1 VRFFGGRFYLGY
13 AACFRPQTMVEDTE
27 ARLTAEL
34 MSWRQERDFPFS
46 RVQSLY
52 DAVLKSSLR
61 KRLARYTH
69 AMGMILHSIENT
81 VIHPP
86 FGSANAS

>member
-1 VRFFGGRFYLGY
+1 
-13 AACFRPQTMVEDTE
+13 MVEDTE
-27 ARLTAEL
+27 AWPTAEL
-34 MSWRQERDFPFS
+34 MSWRQGRDLPFS

-61 KRLARYTH
+61 RRLARYAH

-81 VIHPP
+81 VIRLA